1 MENVVRKRKKLEL
14 NDIMLCLDIL
24 CRASAA
30 VVKTNPQL
38 SSEIIAATEILTMA
52 CSTESEKIE
61 EKHDELNNSLAGLN
75 KIKKDVITDLF
86 SNEILYEGKT

>member
-1 MENVVRKRKKLEL
+1 METTAKKKNKLEL
-14 NDIMLCLDIL
+14 DDIMHCLDIL

-38 SSEIIAATEILTMA
+38 AGEIRTVTEILTMA
-52 CSTESEKIE
+52 CSAGSGKIE
-61 EKHDELNNSLAGLN
+61 ATHEKLNESSAALN

-86 SNEILYEGKT
+86 SNEVLYEGIP